1 MIRSIL
7 MFAQGKPLGKG
18 GLDWLKIHLINLTGL
33 KKREPVSERLE
44 FANEIM
50 PEILDS
56 ANNPLDVSK
65 FIHLRIF
72 TLRKFHFHHFD

>member
-7 MFAQGKPLGKG
+7 LFAQGKPLGKG

-33 KKREPVSERLE
+33 KKREPVSKRLE
-44 FANEIM
+44 FANEVM

-56 ANNPLDVSK
+56 ANNPLDVIRFV
-65 FIHLRIF
+65 FIQI
-72 TLRKFHFHHFD
+72 

>member
-7 MFAQGKPLGKG
+7 LFAQGKPLGRG

-33 KKREPVSERLE
+33 KKREPVSERLK

-50 PEILDS
+50 SEILDS
-56 ANNPLDVSK
+56 ANNPLDVIELISL
-65 FIHLRIF
+65 FRI
-72 TLRKFHFHHFD
+72 LMKKKR